1 MMSQEH
7 IDRIRQ
13 QILNPF
19 VPDIL
24 CPTHDMPMLV
34 EMLEHDRRAVVYCSQ
49 CGQQVTV
56 EL

>member
-1 MMSQEH
+1 MASTEH
-7 IDRIRQ
+7 IDKIRQ
-13 QILNPF
+13 QILNRF

-34 EMLEHDRRAVVYCSQ
+34 EMLEHDRKAVVYCSQ
-49 CGQQVTV
+49 CGQEVIV